1 MRTARRNRA
10 PFLVFAFALALVVA
24 LLGGVTPAS
33 ATGSTLTLNQA
44 SYVQG
49 QTITASYSTA
59 SVSSTNWIG
68 LYYSDST
75 PGQVSSLQWK
85 YAPNSSGQV
94 TFSTSALSPG
104 SYRAYYLYNN
114 GYTSLTD
121 SVFFTILGT
130 AVTTTPG
137 TKSCAAPTAANLLQD
152 GDSEC
157 ATASASGYDDIT
169 VPGWTQTG
177 VPSVVGYT
185 VGNGFPGPSTP
196 GPADR
201 GNQFLSGGPVGDS
214 TLTQSVDLSSAAV
227 LIDTGVVTFS
237 LSGWLGGYSSE
248 ASSTTV
254 TAAFLNAQ
262 GATLGSGQIGPVT
275 HTDRGN
281 ATKLLQRT
289 ATAAVPAGTRSAQI
303 VVHLNG
309 DPARNANNQYN
320 DAYADSLSFSISV
333 PVTVPSAPVPPAAS
347 VPGFDHVFFVMLENK
362 SYDQVIGSASA
373 PYLNQLAAGGATLG
387 QSYGAIHPSD
397 PNYIAVAGGSTF
409 GHVDNPVP
417 GAIGTLNASN
427 LPDLAESAG
436 KTWGGYIEDM
446 NSPCNLQHNGYFDP
460 DNLPF
465 LYFKDIANNPS
476 RCLSHIKPITSL
488 WSDLGSTSTT
498 PNLVWFEPNTCNTM
512 HSCSVATGD
521 TWMSANLPRL
531 FASPAWTSQRSLL
544 VITFDED
551 DTAHGQHIPSIVVGS
566 QGTVKSGF
574 VSPAHYTHYSMTR
587 TIEAGLGLGTLTQ
600 NDAFAAAINDIWQ

>member
-1 MRTARRNRA
+1 MTVRDQWCSVGTLRTLWKVLANDTPEPNRLSPRWLTRAGRLTRRPPDDGCRSSAGPGADDEVGQSLSARYVRQDPHIARMATKVGAMFENRKEACMRTARRNRA

-320 DAYADSLSFSISV
+320 DAYADSLSFSVSV

-362 SYDQVIGSASA
+362 SYDQVIGSSAA
-373 PYLNQLAAGGATLG
+373 PY
-387 QSYGAIHPSD
+387 
-397 PNYIAVAGGSTF
+397 
-409 GHVDNPVP
+409 
-417 GAIGTLNASN
+417 
-427 LPDLAESAG
+427 
-436 KTWGGYIEDM
+436 
-446 NSPCNLQHNGYFDP
+446 
-460 DNLPF
+460 
-465 LYFKDIANNPS
+465 
-476 RCLSHIKPITSL
+476 
-488 WSDLGSTSTT
+488 
-498 PNLVWFEPNTCNTM
+498 
-512 HSCSVATGD
+512 
-521 TWMSANLPRL
+521 
-531 FASPAWTSQRSLL
+531 
-544 VITFDED
+544 
-551 DTAHGQHIPSIVVGS
+551 
-566 QGTVKSGF
+566 
-574 VSPAHYTHYSMTR
+574 
-587 TIEAGLGLGTLTQ
+587 
-600 NDAFAAAINDIWQ
+600 